1 MQVFQTVR
9 IEARVNGCVQGQQ
22 EVTVPQSSTTFASR
36 KRSCAPKSGEE
47 KKQRVTAGAFEQNS
61 VQAICHELLVASG
74 ESGCQVR
81 GPEQEQENLLAPVPL
96 ASFPEEE
103 GLTGDPT
110 EKSMTEENLYEG
122 MPETKSLPEK
132 PAVVAAQ
139 QEEQEEGSSVQ
150 QEGVGSVLAGDN
162 QPAEP
167 AELTEAVVRDA
178 LHKAGAVSQEY
189 IIGFCQIRSGLVG
202 SWQRERLS
210 RIMYITGACT

>member
-81 GPEQEQENLLAPVPL
+81 GPEQEQEKLLASVPL

-103 GLTGDPT
+103 GSTGDST
-110 EKSMTEENLYEG
+110 GKSMAETE
-122 MPETKSLPEK
+122 SLPEK
-132 PAVVAAQ
+132 PAVVVAQ

>member
-36 KRSCAPKSGEE
+36 KRSSAPKSGEE

-81 GPEQEQENLLAPVPL
+81 VPEQEQEKLLASVPL

-103 GLTGDPT
+103 GSTGDST
-110 EKSMTEENLYEG
+110 GKSMAETE
-122 MPETKSLPEK
+122 SLPEK

>member
-22 EVTVPQSSTTFASR
+22 EVTVPQSSTIFASR
-36 KRSCAPKSGEE
+36 KRSSAPKSGEE

-74 ESGCQVR
+74 ESGQIR

-110 EKSMTEENLYEG
+110 GKSMTEENLYEG

-132 PAVVAAQ
+132 PAVVVAQ

-189 IIGFCQIRSGLVG
+189 ITGFCQIRSGLVG